1 MDDVIDHTPFA
12 TVAVPILFD
21 PSYSVIVCPLT
32 PVPVTVGVASFVG
45 VDIVFMIGAEG
56 PAAITKVVTEL
67 VTISAVPAPSVYSAR
82 TIYL

>member
-56 PAAITKVVTEL
+56 PAAITRVGAADATETFPAGS
-67 VTISAVPAPSVYSAR
+67 VAFAVIV
-82 TIYL
+82 